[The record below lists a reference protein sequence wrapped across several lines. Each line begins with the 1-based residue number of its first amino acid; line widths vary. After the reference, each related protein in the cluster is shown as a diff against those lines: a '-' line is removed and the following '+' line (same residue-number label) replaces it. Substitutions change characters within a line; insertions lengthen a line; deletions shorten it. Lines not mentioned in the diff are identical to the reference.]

1 MTIPLGKLS
10 DNHGR
15 RLVFY
20 LNTSGNILMVL
31 FTMIIGG
38 VFSDS
43 NMDRSTVL
51 TSSASFPE
59 VLPIKII
66 LVAPA
71 LTIIDREDYVYMAT
85 SLTAINNITSH
96 ETSRYEK
103 KETDGRAI
111 INGSRTVY
119 FSYLNSV
126 SYVVPLIS
134 PLIAATAM
142 QINMWLPS
150 WISLIALSV
159 ALMITSLLPG
169 SNELEKQR
177 AHSFHSILESDSAL
191 DPMSPSMYAGWSY
204 INSATRTARSFVRSL
219 KTSLAVAS
227 HFRTL
232 LLISFVTSFAN
243 SSTSIL
249 LRYISKRYNKT
260 FAEVGSILH
269 SQVLSN

>member
-43 NMDRSTVL
+43 NMDQSTVL
-51 TSSASFPE
+51 TSSASFPQ
-59 VLPIKII
+59 VLPIETI

-71 LTIIDREDYVYMAT
+71 LTIVGGGDCVYIAT
-85 SLTAINNITSH
+85 SLAAINDITSH
-96 ETSRYEK
+96 ETSRYES
-103 KETDGRAI
+103 KETESRAI
-111 INGSRTVY
+111 INESRTVY

-159 ALMITSLLPG
+159 DLIITSLLPG
-169 SNELEKQR
+169 SNELRRKR
-177 AHSFHSILESDSAL
+177 AHSFHSILESDPAL
-191 DPMSPSMYAGWSY
+191 APMSPSTFAGRSY
-204 INSATRTARSFVRSL
+204 INSAIRTARTFVRSL

-227 HFRTL
+227 QFRTL

-269 SQVLSN
+269 S